1 MNKAKVNA
9 MIRKKSEESGVSIN
23 TLLLLYFFETF
34 LEGMSESKYKTNLII
49 KGGFLLSSMLGI
61 ETRTTMDM
69 DMALANRTLDEN
81 TAKEIFDEIALVASK
96 DEINFEV
103 QSISEIKIEDKYPGF
118 RVSILG
124 RLENIRQPFSVDIA
138 TGDPI
143 TPEAIEYRYKSVFDS
158 SREIKVLSYNLE
170 TIIAEKLETAVSRKT
185 DNSRSK
191 DFYDLYIVFSLMM
204 DSVDVDLLREATEKT
219 FGYRRTE
226 FSAEG
231 IITDLENIREDA
243 GFKRRW
249 DTYCKRNEY
258 VDDVDFDDVIK
269 KIEASVL
276 EIYE

>member
-23 TLLLLYFFETF
+23 TLLLLFFFETF

-226 FSAEG
+226 FSVEG

>member
-34 LEGMSESKYKTNLII
+34 LEGMSESRYKTNLII

-226 FSAEG
+226 FSVEG

>member
-124 RLENIRQPFSVDIA
+124 RLENIHQPFSVDIA

-204 DSVDVDLLREATEKT
+204 DSVDIDLLREATEKT

-226 FSAEG
+226 LSVES

>member
-69 DMALANRTLDEN
+69 DMALANRTLDES

-226 FSAEG
+226 FSVEG

-269 KIEASVL
+269 KIEAGVL

>member
-23 TLLLLYFFETF
+23 ALLLLFFFETF

-226 FSAEG
+226 FSVEG

>member
-34 LEGMSESKYKTNLII
+34 LEGMAESKYKTNLII

-226 FSAEG
+226 FSVEG

-269 KIEASVL
+269 RLKLA
-276 EIYE
+276 Y

>member
-34 LEGMSESKYKTNLII
+34 LEGMSESMYKTNLII
-49 KGGFLLSSMLGI
+49 KGGFLLSSILGI

-69 DMALANRTLDEN
+69 DMALANRTLNEN
-81 TAKEIFDEIALVASK
+81 TAKEIFDEIARVASK
-96 DEINFEV
+96 DEVSFEV

-118 RVSILG
+118 RVSIMG

-143 TPEAIEYRYKSVFDS
+143 TPGAIEYGYKSVFDP

-204 DSVDVDLLREATEKT
+204 DSIDVGLLREATEKT
-219 FGYRRTE
+219 FGYRRTD
-226 FSAEG
+226 FSVEG

-243 GFKRRW
+243 GFRRRW

-258 VDDVDFDDVIK
+258 VGDVDFDDVIN
-269 KIEASVL
+269 KIKGSVL

>member
-34 LEGMSESKYKTNLII
+34 LEGMAESKYKTNLII

-143 TPEAIEYRYKSVFDS
+143 TPKAIEYRYKSVFDS

-226 FSAEG
+226 FSVEG
-231 IITDLENIREDA
+231 IITDLENIRKDA

-258 VDDVDFDDVIK
+258 VGDVDFDDVIK

>member
-34 LEGMSESKYKTNLII
+34 LEGMAESKYKTNLII

-226 FSAEG
+226 FSVEG

-258 VDDVDFDDVIK
+258 VDDVDFNDVIK

>member
-23 TLLLLYFFETF
+23 TLLLLYFFEIF
-34 LEGMSESKYKTNLII
+34 LEGMAESKYKTNLII

-103 QSISEIKIEDKYPGF
+103 QSISEIKIEDEYPGF

-143 TPEAIEYRYKSVFDS
+143 IPKAIEYRYKSAFDS

-204 DSVDVDLLREATEKT
+204 DSVDVDILREATEKT

-226 FSAEG
+226 FSVEG

>member
-34 LEGMSESKYKTNLII
+34 LEGMAESKYKTNLII

-226 FSAEG
+226 FSVEG

>member
-23 TLLLLYFFETF
+23 NLLLLYFFETF

-69 DMALANRTLDEN
+69 DMALANRTLDES

-226 FSAEG
+226 FSVEG

-269 KIEASVL
+269 KIEAGVL

>member
-23 TLLLLYFFETF
+23 TFLLLYFFETF

-124 RLENIRQPFSVDIA
+124 RLENIHQPFSVDIA

-204 DSVDVDLLREATEKT
+204 DSVDIDLLREATEKT

-226 FSAEG
+226 FSVEG

>member
-81 TAKEIFDEIALVASK
+81 TAKEIFDEIALIASK

-204 DSVDVDLLREATEKT
+204 DAVDVDLLREATEKT

-226 FSAEG
+226 FSVEG

>member
-34 LEGMSESKYKTNLII
+34 LEGMAESKYKTNLII

-143 TPEAIEYRYKSVFDS
+143 TPEATEYRYKSVFDS

-226 FSAEG
+226 FSVEG

>member
-9 MIRKKSEESGVSIN
+9 MIRKQSEESGVSIN

-34 LEGMSESKYKTNLII
+34 LEGMAESKYKTNLII

-143 TPEAIEYRYKSVFDS
+143 TPEAIEYRYKSIFDS

-226 FSAEG
+226 FSVEG

>member
-9 MIRKKSEESGVSIN
+9 MIRKKSEERGVSIN

-34 LEGMSESKYKTNLII
+34 LEGMAESKYKTNLII

-143 TPEAIEYRYKSVFDS
+143 TPEAIEYRYKSIFDS
-158 SREIKVLSYNLE
+158 SREIKVLSYNIE

-226 FSAEG
+226 FSVEG

>member
-226 FSAEG
+226 FSVEG

>member
-103 QSISEIKIEDKYPGF
+103 QNISEIKIEDKYPGF

-226 FSAEG
+226 FSVEG
-231 IITDLENIREDA
+231 IITDLENICEDA

>member
-34 LEGMSESKYKTNLII
+34 LEGMAESKYKTNLII

-226 FSAEG
+226 FSVED

-249 DTYCKRNEY
+249 DTYRKRNEY

-269 KIEASVL
+269 KIEANVL

>member
-226 FSAEG
+226 FSVEG

-269 KIEASVL
+269 KIEANVL

>member
-143 TPEAIEYRYKSVFDS
+143 TPEAIEYRYKSIFDS

-226 FSAEG
+226 FSVEG

>member
-9 MIRKKSEESGVSIN
+9 TIRKKSEESGVSIN

-34 LEGMSESKYKTNLII
+34 LEGMAESKYKTNLII

-204 DSVDVDLLREATEKT
+204 DTVDVDLLREATENT
-219 FGYRRTE
+219 FGYRMTE
-226 FSAEG
+226 FSVEG

>member
-9 MIRKKSEESGVSIN
+9 MIRKKSEESGVPIN

-34 LEGMSESKYKTNLII
+34 LEGMSDSKYKSNLII

-69 DMALANRTLDEN
+69 DMAFANRALDEN
-81 TAKEIFDEIALVASK
+81 TAKGIFGEIAFIASK
-96 DEINFEV
+96 EDIIFEV
-103 QSISEIKIEDKYPGF
+103 LSISEIKIEDKYPGF
-118 RVSILG
+118 RVSIMG
-124 RLENIRQPFSVDIA
+124 RLENIHQPFTVDIA

-143 TPEAIEYRYKSVFDS
+143 TPEAIEYRYKSVFDP

-170 TIIAEKLETAVSRKT
+170 TIIAEKLETVVSRKT

-204 DSVDVDLLREATEKT
+204 DSIDVGILREATEKT
-219 FGYRRTE
+219 FGYRGTE
-226 FSAEG
+226 FSVEG
-231 IITDLENIREDA
+231 IITDLENIREYS

-258 VDDVDFDDVIK
+258 VGHVDFDDVIK
-269 KIEASVL
+269 KIEASVQ

>member
-34 LEGMSESKYKTNLII
+34 LEGMAESKYKTNLII

-69 DMALANRTLDEN
+69 DMALANRTLDES

-226 FSAEG
+226 FSVEG

>member
-34 LEGMSESKYKTNLII
+34 LEGMAESKYKTNLII

-226 FSAEG
+226 FSVEG

-269 KIEASVL
+269 KIEDSVL

>member
-23 TLLLLYFFETF
+23 TLLLLFFFETF

-143 TPEAIEYRYKSVFDS
+143 TPEAIEYRYKSIFDS

-226 FSAEG
+226 FSVEG

>member
-34 LEGMSESKYKTNLII
+34 LEGMSESRYKTNLII

-143 TPEAIEYRYKSVFDS
+143 TPEAIEYRYKSIFDS

-226 FSAEG
+226 FSVEG

>member
-34 LEGMSESKYKTNLII
+34 LEGMAESKYKTNLII

-81 TAKEIFDEIALVASK
+81 TAKEIFDAIALVASK

-226 FSAEG
+226 FSVEG

>member
-204 DSVDVDLLREATEKT
+204 DAVDVDLLREATEKT

-226 FSAEG
+226 FSVEG

>member
-34 LEGMSESKYKTNLII
+34 LEGMAESKYKTNLII

-138 TGDPI
+138 TGDSI

-226 FSAEG
+226 FSVEG

>member
-34 LEGMSESKYKTNLII
+34 LEGMAESKYKTNLII

-103 QSISEIKIEDKYPGF
+103 QSISGIKIEDKYPGF

-226 FSAEG
+226 FSVEG

>member
-34 LEGMSESKYKTNLII
+34 LEGMSERKYKTNLII

-226 FSAEG
+226 FSVEG

>member
-69 DMALANRTLDEN
+69 DMALANRTLDES

-226 FSAEG
+226 FSVEG

-269 KIEASVL
+269 KIEANVL